1 MVGLA
6 DAATPRAGAHF
17 EIKRTWTPR
26 DVISLDPDF
35 SPTFR
40 EANPLVE
47 PTGWSDGWQVSKGRT
62 SISPTTSVRFS

>member
-6 DAATPRAGAHF
+6 DDATPRAGAHF

-26 DVISLDPDF
+26 DVLSLALDF
-35 SPTFR
+35 SPTLW
-40 EANPLVE
+40 AADPLVADA
-47 PTGWSDGWQVSKGRT
+47 GSSDGLQVLKGRT

>member
-17 EIKRTWTPR
+17 EIKRTWKR
-26 DVISLDPDF
+26 GDVISLDPDL
-35 SPTFR
+35 SPTLW

-47 PTGWSDGWQVSKGRT
+47 PTGWSDGLQVSKGRR